1 MKQQDLISAIESI
14 EAEAQA
20 IVAGAEQKAQEIR
33 LVTRQELA
41 DLEEETTNRLATKR
55 RDAEQARIIQR
66 EQSLKSAQEEAAKE
80 GEVLREKSLERFD
93 QAVKNLVERSL
104 KLDGHR

>member
-1 MKQQDLISAIESI
+1 MKQQDLISAIEAI

-20 IVAGAEQKAQEIR
+20 IVTGAEQKAQEIR
-33 LVTRQELA
+33 LMTQQELA
-41 DLEEETTNRLATKR
+41 DLEEEAAERLATKR
-55 RDAEQARIIQR
+55 RDAEHARITQR
-66 EQSLKSAQEEAAKE
+66 EHSLTRAQEEAAKE
-80 GEVLREKSLERFD
+80 GEALREKTRTKFD

>member
-14 EAEAQA
+14 EAEARQ
-20 IVAGAEQKAQEIR
+20 IVAEAEQKAQEIR
-33 LVTRQELA
+33 LVTQQELA
-41 DLEEETTNRLATKR
+41 DLNEATADRLANKR
-55 RDAEQARIIQR
+55 RDAEQARITQR

-80 GEVLREKSLERFD
+80 GEALREKTQAKFD
-93 QAVKNLVERSL
+93 LAVKNLVERSL